1 MMGTLLGNILPS
13 LLDPVLKAL
22 FPDPAERAAAELKVA
37 TLQQSGALREAEV
50 AMSAIVME
58 AQSGDPWTS
67 RARPSFL
74 YVVYA
79 YILGAVPMGILY
91 WVDPGVSA
99 SVTDGVRLWL
109 NSIPEPMWWLFGAGY
124 LGYSG
129 ARSFDK
135 SQFAKGW
142 KVK

>member
-1 MMGTLLGNILPS
+1 MLPALPMLQLVGS
-13 LLDPVLKAL
+13 VAKPLLDHF
-22 FPDPAERAAAELKVA
+22 FPDPEKRAEAERELLK
-37 TLQQSGALREAEV
+37 LQQSGALREAEV

-79 YILGAVPMGILY
+79 YVLGAVPMGVLY
-91 WVDPGVSA
+91 WVDPVASA

-109 NSIPEPMWWLFGAGY
+109 GSIPEPMWWLFGAGY

-142 KVK
+142 RR